1 LIVYGVAETAGH
13 GTGTV
18 GVMLAV
24 YALCASCWAAT
35 VGTCAMILQRRAVR
49 LLTRQTEYMG
59 RADARAVRDGGDA
72 PTPG

>member
-1 LIVYGVAETAGH
+1 MVA
-13 GTGTV
+13 
-18 GVMLAV
+18 AV
-24 YALCASCWAAT
+24 ALCVSYWAAT

-59 RADARAVRDGGDA
+59 RADARATQHDGDA